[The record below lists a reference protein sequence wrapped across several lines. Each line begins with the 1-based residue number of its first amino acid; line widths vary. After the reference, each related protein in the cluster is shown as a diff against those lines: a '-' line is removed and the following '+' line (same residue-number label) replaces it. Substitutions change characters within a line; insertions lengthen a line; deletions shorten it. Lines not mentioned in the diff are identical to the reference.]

1 MKVAII
7 TLDAF
12 NELDSFI
19 ASAILNRVPLPEWSV
34 QICCPTDQ
42 VTSMNGLVIQA
53 QQPIEYANTADIV
66 LFGSGMKTTLYAD
79 DPAFLKRLQLN
90 GSKQVIGSQ
99 CSGALFLN
107 RLGLLKN
114 TISTDTMT
122 APHLK
127 KAGLNISQT
136 PLYAEG
142 NIASAGG
149 LSGILLFG
157 GMDHCQNS
165 QFTSCCRYHPLR
177 RPSRTK
183 RRICSINARCRDKRA
198 IVTRLAY
205 PPLNWQSFSLRF
217 SGTCHVLHG

>member
-66 LFGSGMKTTLYAD
+66 LFGSGMKTILYAD

-149 LSGILLFG
+149 CLASYYLAAWTIAKTVNLQAAADIIHYVAPVGQKEEYVQL
-157 GMDHCQNS
+157 MQDVV
-165 QFTSCCRYHPLR
+165 TSAL
-177 RPSRTK
+177 
-183 RRICSINARCRDKRA
+183 
-198 IVTRLAY
+198 
-205 PPLNWQSFSLRF
+205 
-217 SGTCHVLHG
+217 